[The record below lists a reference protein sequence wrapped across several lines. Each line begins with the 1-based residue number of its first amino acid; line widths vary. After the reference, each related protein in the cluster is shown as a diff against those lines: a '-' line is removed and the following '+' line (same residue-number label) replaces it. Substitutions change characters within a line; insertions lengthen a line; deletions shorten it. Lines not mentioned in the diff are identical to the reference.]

1 MFGGVGMNMQLTNYT
16 SILFKSLA
24 ELKANNTPETWLI
37 KHWIAK
43 GELIS
48 IIAQPAAGKSLLAL
62 EMALAMATGKDWRG
76 EKIHRVSNIFYVIGE
91 GQKGFIDR
99 VSAYEIENNISV
111 DNCPF
116 YLSNTSIGF
125 DTVEGLT
132 QIINAIEQTKTT
144 PDVIFID
151 TLARSFNGDENS
163 ASNMGDFVKNC
174 NCLSL
179 YFNNAAVVV
188 IHHSGN
194 SDKTRSRGS
203 SALIGAV
210 DKNYLLTVKENQRI
224 LSCTKSKNSAE
235 NDPKFFEIKSVGLGI
250 TDEDGDEINSAVLI
264 EIDGNKT
271 ISKDSNTERSLALTC
286 LTNLIAINGNATD
299 AQWREKFYELYKDQ
313 KSPDAIRTAYN
324 RHKKHFL
331 EQNIVIEL
339 ENYFYLSN
347 LKNQS

>member
-1 MFGGVGMNMQLTNYT
+1 MNMQLTNYT

-250 TDEDGDEINSAVLI
+250 TDEDGDEISGAVLI
-264 EIDGNKT
+264 EINSNDAIK
-271 ISKDSNTERSLALTC
+271 KDSNTERALALTC
-286 LTNLIAINGNATD
+286 LTNLIDTSGKATD
-299 AQWREKFYELYKDQ
+299 AQWREKFYELSKDQ

-339 ENYFYLSN
+339 ENYYYLS
-347 LKNQS
+347 KPSNQL